1 MIRGPYPPFSNA
13 PESYTLCFDPGP
25 SSGIYPIDGPSLD
38 VVNVPATLA
47 ALVAVAL
54 FLVALVGM
62 TLRDFRVAGFCFL
75 SASIVIYVRETYL
88 LAD

>member
-1 MIRGPYPPFSNA
+1 M
-13 PESYTLCFDPGP
+13 
-25 SSGIYPIDGPSLD
+25 
-38 VVNVPATLA
+38 VNVPATLA
-47 ALVAVAL
+47 ALVAVTL